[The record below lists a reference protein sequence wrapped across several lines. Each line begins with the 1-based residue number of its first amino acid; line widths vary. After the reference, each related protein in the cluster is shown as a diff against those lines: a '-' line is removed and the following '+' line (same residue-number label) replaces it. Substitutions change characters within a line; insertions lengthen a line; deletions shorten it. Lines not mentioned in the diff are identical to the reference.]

1 MSEVSMTKIYN
12 VTVVKV
18 NGASQTWTFLNYND
32 RDEFLDHLDEL
43 SDDYKFDIQE
53 DEYWANSL
61 DGAKQELN
69 RFLDVDEDD
78 EINDTDKQ
86 VCDRWPNGD

>member
-1 MSEVSMTKIYN
+1 MSEISMTKIYN

-78 EINDTDKQ
+78 EIDDTDKQ

>member
-12 VTVVKV
+12 VTVTKV
-18 NGASQTWTFLNYND
+18 NGASQTWTFLNHND
-32 RDEFLDHLDEL
+32 RDKFLEHLDEFLDN
-43 SDDYKFDIQE
+43 YFDIQE

-61 DGAKQELN
+61 DGAKQEVN
-69 RFLDVDEDD
+69 SFLGLDTDD
-78 EINDTDKQ
+78 DIDDTDKQ

>member
-12 VTVVKV
+12 VTVIKV

-32 RDEFLDHLDEL
+32 RDAFLDHLDEL

-69 RFLDVDEDD
+69 SFLGVDEDD
-78 EINDTDKQ
+78 EIDDTDKQ
-86 VCDRWPNGD
+86 VCNRWPNGD

>member
-1 MSEVSMTKIYN
+1 MSEVSMTKIYT
-12 VTVVKV
+12 VTVIEE

-43 SDDYKFDIQE
+43 SDDYKFYIQE

-61 DGAKQELN
+61 DGAKQEVN
-69 RFLDVDEDD
+69 RFLGVDEDD
-78 EINDTDKQ
+78 EIDDTDKQ
-86 VCDRWPNGD
+86 VCARWPNGD

>member
-32 RDEFLDHLDEL
+32 RDEFLDRLDEL

-61 DGAKQELN
+61 DDAKQEVN
-69 RFLDVDEDD
+69 RFLGVDEDD
-78 EINDTDKQ
+78 DIDDTDK
-86 VCDRWPNGD
+86 

>member
-1 MSEVSMTKIYN
+1 MTKIYN

-69 RFLDVDEDD
+69 RFLDVDKDD
-78 EINDTDKQ
+78 EIDDTDKQ

>member
-32 RDEFLDHLDEL
+32 RDEFLDRLDEL

-61 DGAKQELN
+61 DDAKQEVN
-69 RFLDVDEDD
+69 RFLGVDEDD
-78 EINDTDKQ
+78 DIDDTDKQ
-86 VCDRWPNGD
+86 VCDCWPNGD

>member
-12 VTVVKV
+12 VTVTKV

-32 RDEFLDHLDEL
+32 RDEFLDRLDEL

-69 RFLDVDEDD
+69 SFLGVDEDD
-78 EINDTDKQ
+78 EIDDTDKQ

>member
-12 VTVVKV
+12 VTIVKV

-32 RDEFLDHLDEL
+32 RDEFLDRLDEL

-69 RFLDVDEDD
+69 SFLGVDEDN
-78 EINDTDKQ
+78 EIDDTDKQ

>member
-78 EINDTDKQ
+78 EIDDTDKQ